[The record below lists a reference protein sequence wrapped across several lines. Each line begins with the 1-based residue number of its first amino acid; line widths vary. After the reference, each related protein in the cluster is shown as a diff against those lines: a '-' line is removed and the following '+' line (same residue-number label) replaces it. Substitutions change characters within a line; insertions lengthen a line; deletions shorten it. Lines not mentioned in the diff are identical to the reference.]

1 MGTAAR
7 SPLRRFLAYVRPYH
21 RLIALATVC
30 GMAKFI
36 LPSTMALTLKFI
48 TDRLV
53 IGAAAGSGG
62 TSSDVIARGFDA
74 YLGWATRLLPA
85 GWRSSWHAFNILVVT
100 LLVVY
105 VVWAIATYYRS
116 YLANLAGHRTILD
129 LRTDLFAHLT
139 RLSHSFF
146 QTHQSGAIVSR
157 LMADVALAQNFVGN
171 AMTNIWMDLVTCV
184 FYIYVLFAMD
194 AHLAAAAMLVFPFYI
209 LAMRG
214 FGARTTKTSRDVQEA
229 TEILSGEVQERVGN
243 IHVVKIFRAEK
254 REVRGFFARAR
265 NLFDLTMENVRVSA
279 LSNSIVGCLTQVATI
294 GVIWYGS
301 YRLVHHETSMGTVV
315 AFALLLRELYFPV
328 NRISE
333 LNSVLHNALAAIER
347 VFEFLDTQPDVNE
360 AADALRP
367 EPVEGGLRFEKVTF
381 GYQPSRAVLHELE
394 LAIRPGEV
402 IALVGPSGA
411 GKSSLI
417 QLVPRFYDP
426 EGGRVLLD
434 GRDLRTLSLRHL
446 RAQVGMVSQ
455 ETLLFSGTAM
465 DNIRYGR
472 PDASDAD
479 VFAAAKAA
487 HAHEF
492 ITTLPQGYES
502 VLGERGCKLSGGQKQ
517 RIAIARAFLADP
529 RILILDEATSA
540 LDSESEALIQDSLA
554 HLMKGRTSIVIAH
567 RLSTVLGSD
576 RIAVMD
582 RGRVVELGPH
592 QELVA
597 RGGLY
602 ARLYHTQFRDHEGS
616 SSHSRAVTNEP
627 TLACH
632 ATRSSLA

>member
-1 MGTAAR
+1 MDPVAR
-7 SPLRRFLAYVRPYH
+7 SSLRRFLAYVRPYH
-21 RLIALATVC
+21 RLIALATLC

-53 IGAAAGSGG
+53 GPAVGAAGGG
-62 TSSDVIARGFDA
+62 TSSDIIARGFDA
-74 YLGWATRLLPA
+74 YLRWATRLLPL
-85 GWRSSWHAFNILVVT
+85 GWRSSWGAFNILVVT

-105 VVWAIATYYRS
+105 ALWAVATYHRS

-129 LRTDLFAHLT
+129 LRTDLFQHLT

-194 AHLAAAAMLVFPFYI
+194 PHMAAAAMLVFPFYI

-214 FGARTTKTSRDVQEA
+214 FGKRTTKTSRDVQEA
-229 TEILSGEVQERVGN
+229 TEILSGEVQERVSN
-243 IHVVKIFRAEK
+243 IHIVKIFRAEK

-265 NLFDLTMENVRVSA
+265 GLFDLTMDNVRVSA
-279 LSNSIVGCLTQVATI
+279 LSNSIVQWLTQMATL
-294 GVIWYGS
+294 GMIWYGS
-301 YRLVHHETSMGTVV
+301 YRLVHGKTSMGTVI
-315 AFALLLRELYFPV
+315 AFILLLRELYFPV

-333 LNSVLHNALAAIER
+333 LNSVLHNSLAAIER
-347 VFEFLDTQPDVNE
+347 VFEFLDTQPDVKE
-360 AADALRP
+360 LPGALRP
-367 EPVEGGLRFEKVTF
+367 EPVQGGLRFESVTF

-394 LAIRPGEV
+394 LTIRPGEV

-426 EGGRVLLD
+426 QGGRVLLD

-472 PDASDAD
+472 PDATDAE
-479 VFAAAKAA
+479 VRAAAQAA
-487 HAHEF
+487 HADEF
-492 ITTLPQGYES
+492 ISALPQGYES

-592 QELVA
+592 DELVA

-602 ARLYHTQFRDHEGS
+602 ARLYHTQFRTAALDAA
-616 SSHSRAVTNEP
+616 SRQVG
-627 TLACH
+627 
-632 ATRSSLA
+632 

>member
-1 MGTAAR
+1 MGSAAR
-7 SPLRRFLAYVRPYH
+7 SPLRRFLAYVRPYQ
-21 RLIALATVC
+21 RLIVLATVC

-53 IGAAAGSGG
+53 TPAGGAARG
-62 TSSDVIARGFDA
+62 TSSDIIARGFDA
-74 YLGWATRLLPA
+74 YLGWATRFLPA
-85 GWRSSWHAFNILVVT
+85 DWRSSWGAFNILVVT

-105 VVWAIATYYRS
+105 ALWAVATYYRS

-146 QTHQSGAIVSR
+146 HTHQSGAIVSR

-214 FGARTTKTSRDVQEA
+214 FGERTTETSRQVQEA
-229 TEILSGEVQERVGN
+229 TETLSGEVQERVAN

-254 REVRGFFARAR
+254 REVRSFFARAR
-265 NLFDLTMENVRVSA
+265 NLFDLTMDNVRVSA
-279 LSNSIVGCLTQVATI
+279 LSNSLVQWLTQMATL
-294 GVIWYGS
+294 GMIWYGS
-301 YRLVHHETSMGTVV
+301 YRLIHGKTSMGTVI
-315 AFALLLRELYFPV
+315 AFILLLRELYFPV

-347 VFEFLDTQPDVNE
+347 VFEFLDTQPDVKE
-360 AADALRP
+360 PPDALRP

-381 GYQPSRAVLHELE
+381 GYQASRAVLHELE
-394 LAIRPGEV
+394 LTIRPGEV
-402 IALVGPSGA
+402 LALVGPSGA

-426 EGGRVLLD
+426 QGGRVLLD
-434 GRDLRTLSLRHL
+434 GRDLRTLSLSHL

-472 PDASDAD
+472 PGASDAE
-479 VFAAAKAA
+479 VRAAAKAA
-487 HAHEF
+487 HADEF
-492 ITTLPQGYES
+492 ITALPQGYES
-502 VLGERGCKLSGGQKQ
+502 LLGERGCKLSGGQKQ
-517 RIAIARAFLADP
+517 RIAMARAFLADP

-582 RGRVVELGPH
+582 RGRVVEIGPH
-592 QELVA
+592 EELLT

-602 ARLYHTQFRDHEGS
+602 ARLYHTQFRTNALDPA
-616 SSHSRAVTNEP
+616 SRQVG
-627 TLACH
+627 
-632 ATRSSLA
+632 

>member
-1 MGTAAR
+1 MA
-7 SPLRRFLAYVRPYH
+7 SPNRRALVRFLAYVRPYT
-21 RLIALATVC
+21 RLIVLATLC

-36 LPSTMALTLKFI
+36 LPSSMALTLKLI

-53 IGAAAGSGG
+53 APAAAARSDG
-62 TSSDVIARGFDA
+62 SSDVIARGLEA
-74 YLGWATRLLPA
+74 YLAWATQLLPA
-85 GWRSSWHAFNILVVT
+85 AWRTAWGSFNVLIIT
-100 LLVVY
+100 LLVIY
-105 VVWAIATYYRS
+105 AVWAVALYYRS

-129 LRTDLFAHLT
+129 LRTDLYQHLN

-184 FYIYVLFAMD
+184 FYVYVLFAMD
-194 AHLAAAAMLVFPFYI
+194 THLAAAAMLVFPFYVF
-209 LAMRG
+209 AMRR
-214 FGARTTKTSRDVQEA
+214 FGTRTTQTSREVQEA
-229 TEILSGEVQERVGN
+229 TETLSGEVQERVAN

-254 REVRGFFARAR
+254 REVRRFFASGRR
-265 NLFDLTMENVRVSA
+265 LFDLTMRNVEVSA
-279 LSNSIVGCLTQVATI
+279 LSNSVVQWLTQMATL
-294 GVIWYGS
+294 GMIWYGS
-301 YRLVHHETSMGTVV
+301 YRLIHGQTSMGTVI
-315 AFALLLRELYFPV
+315 AFILLLRELYFPV

-333 LNSVLHNALAAIER
+333 LNSVIHNSLAAIER
-347 VFEFLDTQPDVNE
+347 VFEFLDTQPDVTE
-360 AADALRP
+360 RRDAVRP
-367 EPVEGGLRFEKVTF
+367 PRVEGELRFENVTF
-381 GYQPSRAVLHELE
+381 GYQPARPVLHDLD
-394 LAIRPGEV
+394 LVIRPGEV

-426 EGGRVLLD
+426 QGGRVLLD

-455 ETLLFSGTAM
+455 ETLLFSGTAS

-472 PDASDAD
+472 PDASDGE
-479 VFAAAKAA
+479 VRAAAAAA

-492 ITTLPQGYES
+492 ITALPAGYDS
-502 VLGERGCKLSGGQKQ
+502 LLGERGCRLSGGQKQ

-554 HLMKGRTSIVIAH
+554 ELMKGRTSIVIAH
-567 RLSTVLGSD
+567 RLSTILDSD

-582 RGRVVELGPH
+582 RGRVVEVGPH
-592 QELVA
+592 PMLLA

-602 ARLYHTQFRDHEGS
+602 ARLYQTQFRTGALDGAITS
-616 SSHSRAVTNEP
+616 YST
-627 TLACH
+627 
-632 ATRSSLA
+632 